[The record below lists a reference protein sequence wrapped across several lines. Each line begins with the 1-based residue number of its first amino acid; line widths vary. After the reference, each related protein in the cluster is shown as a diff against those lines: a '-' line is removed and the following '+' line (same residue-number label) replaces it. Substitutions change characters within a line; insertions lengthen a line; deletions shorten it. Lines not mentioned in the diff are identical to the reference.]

1 MKSYIKIVKAMFSGN
16 KRVLAEA
23 FSVMVILLALEMTIP
38 VCVNKMING
47 LAVENGIV
55 TFWEESFYLPVH
67 MESFVFYQH
76 LIQNYIFVLAI
87 NYYGTCGNKF
97 IKCYGTAATW
107 KMCRKRKI
115 SLNLYFQIRHIQHLQ
130 LLSFIPLEALQI
142 Y

>member
-23 FSVMVILLALEMTIP
+23 FSVMVILLALEMAIP

-55 TFWEESFYLPVH
+55 IFFGRNISICMCIWNRLFLSALNTKVIYSHWQSTI
-67 MESFVFYQH
+67 MEH
-76 LIQNYIFVLAI
+76 AE
-87 NYYGTCGNKF
+87 NKF

-130 LLSFIPLEALQI
+130 
-142 Y
+142 

>member
-23 FSVMVILLALEMTIP
+23 FSVMVILLALEMAIP

-47 LAVENGIV
+47 LAVENGL
-55 TFWEESFYLPVH
+55 TFFWEEYFYLHVH
-67 MESFVFYQH
+67 MESFVFYRH
-76 LIQNYIFVLAI
+76 SIQNYIFALAI

-130 LLSFIPLEALQI
+130 
-142 Y
+142 

>member
-55 TFWEESFYLPVH
+55 TFLGGIFLFACAYGIVCFLSALNKKFYFRICKNRCS
-67 MESFVFYQH
+67 MGSKE
-76 LIQNYIFVLAI
+76 
-87 NYYGTCGNKF
+87 
-97 IKCYGTAATW
+97 IK
-107 KMCRKRKI
+107 
-115 SLNLYFQIRHIQHLQ
+115 
-130 LLSFIPLEALQI
+130 
-142 Y
+142 

>member
-38 VCVNKMING
+38 VCVNKMIDS

-55 TFWEESFYLPVH
+55 TFLGGIFLFACAYGIVC
-67 MESFVFYQH
+67 FYQH

-130 LLSFIPLEALQI
+130 
-142 Y
+142 

>member
-55 TFWEESFYLPVH
+55 TFLGGIIHICLCIWKRLF
-67 MESFVFYQH
+67 
-76 LIQNYIFVLAI
+76 
-87 NYYGTCGNKF
+87 F
-97 IKCYGTAATW
+97 IST
-107 KMCRKRKI
+107 
-115 SLNLYFQIRHIQHLQ
+115 
-130 LLSFIPLEALQI
+130 
-142 Y
+142 

>member
-55 TFWEESFYLPVH
+55 TFLGGIFLFACAYGIVCFLSAL
-67 MESFVFYQH
+67 
-76 LIQNYIFVLAI
+76 NTIFVLAI

>member
-38 VCVNKMING
+38 VCVNKMIDS

-55 TFWEESFYLPVH
+55 TFLGGIFLFACAYGIVCFLSALNTK
-67 MESFVFYQH
+67 
-76 LIQNYIFVLAI
+76 LYIRIGNQLLW
-87 NYYGTCGNKF
+87 TCGNKF

-130 LLSFIPLEALQI
+130 LLSFIPL
-142 Y
+142 